1 MKSLNARLLATGS
14 YLPDKIVRNED
25 LSQFPQASIS
35 LIAEKTGVRER
46 RHASA
51 AESTSDLAI
60 AASRAALTKAHIGP
74 SELQCIIL
82 ATSSPDRI
90 QPATATR
97 VQHAIGATNAFAFDV
112 NSVCT
117 GSVYALAVA
126 DSFIKSG
133 LCKNALVVA
142 AEVYSRFLNPQDI
155 STYPYFGDGAG
166 AVLLGASA
174 DEAGIAGMV
183 LHSDGAGADVI
194 QIPGGGSLKPLAAC
208 GPQDGFFKMRGR
220 EVFQF
225 ATSKG
230 SEVIEE
236 LLANTGVNKE
246 NIACVITHQA
256 NINIITELSQRL
268 HIPMSRFFVN
278 LDRYGNTAAASVLI
292 ALDEALA
299 NGAAKKG
306 DYVVLAAFGGGLS
319 WGASLLKLL

>member
-1 MKSLNARLLATGS
+1 MNPRSSRVVATGS
-14 YLPDKIVRNED
+14 YLPSKVVKNED
-25 LSQFPQASIS
+25 LSQFPQVSIS

-51 AESTSDLAI
+51 SENTSDLAI
-60 AASRAALTKAHIGP
+60 AACRAAVTKAHIGP
-74 SELQCIIL
+74 LEVGCIVL

-126 DSFIKSG
+126 DSFIKTG

-142 AEVYSRFLNPQDI
+142 AEVYSRFLNPQDV

-166 AVLLGASA
+166 AVMLAASEG
-174 DEAGIAGMV
+174 EAGIVTSV
-183 LHSDGAGADVI
+183 LHSDGSGADVI

-208 GPQDGFFKMRGR
+208 SPLDGFFRMRGR

-230 SEVIEE
+230 AEVIEE
-236 LLANTGVNKE
+236 LLAKAGVTRE

-256 NINIITELSQRL
+256 NINIISELSLRL
-268 HIPMSRFFVN
+268 HIPLSRFFVN
-278 LDRYGNTAAASVLI
+278 LDKYGNTAAASVFI

-299 NGAAKKG
+299 AGAAKGG
-306 DYVVLAAFGGGLS
+306 DYVVVAAFGGGLS
-319 WGASLLKLL
+319 WGATLLKLR